1 MIFHCKKF
9 DNTREIVFSV
19 LTKQDDYLNLIPVNR
34 SNMGNIYKSLEV
46 FLNPKY
52 LSAMT
57 QIPKL
62 LKHNNLNTMQ
72 IKREENYLPSIG
84 HLWP

>member
-9 DNTREIVFSV
+9 DDTRKNIFSV
-19 LTKQDDYLNLIPVNR
+19 LTKQDDYLNLIPVNG

-57 QIPKL
+57 QIGKL
-62 LKHNNLNTMQ
+62 LKHIINNAN
-72 IKREENYLPSIG
+72 
-84 HLWP
+84 

>member
-1 MIFHCKKF
+1 
-9 DNTREIVFSV
+9 
-19 LTKQDDYLNLIPVNR
+19 
-34 SNMGNIYKSLEV
+34 MGNIYKSLEV

-72 IKREENYLPSIG
+72 IKREEKLLTYSVLVTYG
-84 HLWP
+84 HSFH